1 MTPRQHGDAK
11 RPTPRQ
17 LSYLKGLAE
26 RTGQTFT
33 YPRTSAQ
40 ARAEI
45 DRLKGIRPES
55 RADRRRERKEIAD
68 AIANGPADA
77 ARVHDSE
84 TTGYGST
91 ATWSERS

>member
-33 YPRTSAQ
+33 YPRTFVQ
-40 ARAEI
+40 ARSEI
-45 DRLKGIRPES
+45 DRLKAVRPES
-55 RADRRRERKEIAD
+55 GSDRRRERKEIAD
-68 AIANGPADA
+68 AIAYGPDDA
-77 ARVHDSE
+77 SRVRDSE
-84 TTGYGST
+84 TTGYGSG
-91 ATWSERS
+91 RSCR